1 MDINDI
7 QTQELFKQ
15 YMEKHFSSTKIKELV
30 EEFSFSELRKLM
42 GELDIEFFG
51 RYYLGRYLD
60 KPFCDFHQDLIK
72 NVREII
78 TKYSV
83 STPQEIDKFR
93 SEKVGEKLLTIAPRG
108 HGKSKIS
115 NVLLSLWLLLYGK
128 SPFILLVSANQ
139 ALAEEF
145 LECIKDEIEFN
156 NKILEDFSLM
166 KGKVWNAGEIQLVNN
181 TYLVAKGIRSKFRG
195 ISRGSWRVATLIL
208 DDLES
213 DQQARSEI
221 QTEEIKE
228 IFKKSVLSVGDKY
241 TDIFYLGTII
251 SENTMIYEM
260 HKFWTGWEK
269 LFYKAV
275 LSFSDSPLWET
286 WEKIYTDLSNPNNVV
301 DADKFFNENKAEMLE
316 GTQVL
321 WEEKN
326 DYYYLMKKKVDEG
339 DIAFYSELQNDLRSS
354 DEYIF
359 KDIKYW
365 STLPDFHELE
375 IVMYID
381 PAIKAGK
388 RSDYSA
394 ITILGRHRQTLQMY
408 VIDGSIHKLLPDDL
422 FQVVVEKLKNYPVQK
437 IGFEIIQAQSYM
449 LTKLEQQ
456 LWGNNIYTPVE
467 GVNSKGQKFERILSL
482 EPDVKNGYILFC
494 DSNIQYNN
502 QIKDYNKFAKFDDA
516 ADSLAA
522 AVKLIEG
529 VKSIKFFDRSLL
541 F

>member
-260 HKFWTGWEK
+260 HKFWTGWKK

-275 LSFSDSPLWET
+275 LSFSDSHLWET

-301 DADKFFNENKAEMLE
+301 DADKFFNENKAEMLA

-339 DIAFYSELQNDLRSS
+339 DIAFYSELQNDPRSS
-354 DEYIF
+354 DEFIF

-456 LWGNNIYTPVE
+456 LVGNNIYTPVE